1 MRWALIISTLLLTG
15 CAASAPQENGKTSAL
30 PKNYDSSEASA
41 LAFDAPVGPAYPLL
55 GLAREPRE
63 IGAFAGFQDSV
74 TEFFAVSTDDYQSS
88 NPLNNS
94 YDRESISVKVGTR
107 TR

>member
-88 NPLNNS
+88 NPWNNS

>member
-1 MRWALIISTLLLTG
+1 VLLTG
-15 CAASAPQENGKTSAL
+15 CAASAPRNLVKASAN
-30 PKNYDSSEASA
+30 PGEYEPASASA
-41 LAFDAPVGPAYPLL
+41 LAFDTPVAPPYPLL

-63 IGAFAGFQDSV
+63 MAAFAGFQDSV

-88 NPLNNS
+88 DPFYDS
-94 YDRESISVKVGTR
+94 YNRESVSVKVGTR

>member
-1 MRWALIISTLLLTG
+1 M
-15 CAASAPQENGKTSAL
+15 
-30 PKNYDSSEASA
+30 
-41 LAFDAPVGPAYPLL
+41 AFDTRVAPPYPLL

-74 TEFFAVSTDDYQSS
+74 TEYFVVATDDYQSN
-88 NPLNNS
+88 NPWNNS